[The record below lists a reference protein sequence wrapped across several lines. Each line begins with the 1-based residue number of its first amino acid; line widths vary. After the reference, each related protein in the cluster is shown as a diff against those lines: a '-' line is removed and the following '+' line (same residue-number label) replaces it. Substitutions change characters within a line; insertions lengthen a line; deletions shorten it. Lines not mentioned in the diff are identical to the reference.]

1 MEKLTRARYRRIKA
15 YNNEQL
21 SAYLEEVFAA
31 GYKAGKESVLNVN
44 KKEEPEKAESEA
56 EDE

>member
-21 SAYLEEVFAA
+21 SAYIEEVFAA

-44 KKEEPEKAESEA
+44 KKEEPEKAEA
-56 EDE
+56 EE